1 MLEARGLCK
10 SYRVGRRNLAVV
22 QGVDLTVEKGSFV
35 AILGRSGSGKSTLLA
50 LLGGLARPSAGQVQL
65 LGQDLSRC
73 SAARRGAQVGTMFQ
87 QTGLLPTLTALENA
101 LLPARLAGLERR
113 SQAVEWLTQL
123 GLGARLWALPGE
135 LSGGEQRRVAAVRA
149 VIHQPRLVLADEP
162 TGDLDPDSERLLL
175 EFLRRHASTLVLV
188 THQPEL
194 ARGCQQLFRMEHG
207 VLSNLEP
214 PPERERPPLP
224 VETVAVGETQRPA
237 ERLSRPWLAA
247 LTLLLALLLAADL
260 VTDYRQRQATR
271 ARQAERQLLE
281 RAAMFH
287 LRGDVAEIKP
297 GPGGSYR
304 VQLVVDNP
312 FPDQPLYVMPPEVS
326 AYVQV
331 GFQWIEVPLQP
342 VSRVATQK
350 VVGRRLYEYL
360 LKPGIAHFEEV
371 LPGYMHVRFSDVMR
385 VSLQEQPARDG
396 VARRSDSY
404 FVYLQPPGAD
414 PVKLAKANHF
424 PRKAPLW
431 IAMPPH

>member
-10 SYRVGRRNLAVV
+10 TYRVGRRSLPVV
-22 QGVDLTVEKGSFV
+22 QGVDLTVEPGSFV
-35 AILGRSGSGKSTLLA
+35 TILGRSGSGKSTLLA
-50 LLGGLARPSAGQVQL
+50 LLGGLARPSAGRVEL

-113 SQAVEWLTQL
+113 AQAVEWLTQL

-149 VIHQPRLVLADEP
+149 VIHRPRLVLADEP

-175 EFLRRHASTLVLV
+175 EFLRQHASTLILV

-194 ARGCQQLFRMEHG
+194 ARGCQQLFRMEQG
-207 VLSNLEP
+207 VLRP
-214 PPERERPPLP
+214 QQAPPERERPPLT
-224 VETVAVGETQRPA
+224 VETVAVGEAQRPGQ
-237 ERLSRPWLAA
+237 RLSGLWLAG
-247 LTLLLALLLAADL
+247 LTLLLALLLVGDL
-260 VTDYRQRQATR
+260 VTDYRQRQATQ
-271 ARQAERQLLE
+271 ARQLARQVLQ

-287 LRGDVAEIKP
+287 LRGDVAEIKR

-304 VQLVVDNP
+304 VQLFVDNP
-312 FPDQPLYVMPPEVS
+312 FPDQPIYLMPPEVS

-331 GFQWIEVPLQP
+331 GFQWIEVPLRAVAAP
-342 VSRVATQK
+342 ATQK
-350 VVGRRLYEYL
+350 VVGRRLYEYIF
-360 LKPGIAHFEEV
+360 KPQIAHFEEV
-371 LPGYMHVRFSDVMR
+371 LPGYMHVRLSDVMR
-385 VSLQEQPARDG
+385 LSLQEHPDRDG
-396 VARRSDSY
+396 VTRRSDNY

-424 PRKAPLW
+424 PGKAPLW